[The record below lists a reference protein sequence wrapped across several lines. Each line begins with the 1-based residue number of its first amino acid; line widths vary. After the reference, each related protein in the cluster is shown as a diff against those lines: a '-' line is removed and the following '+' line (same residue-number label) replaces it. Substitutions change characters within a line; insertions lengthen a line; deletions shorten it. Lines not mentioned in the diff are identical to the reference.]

1 MRFKAVGKATNKDG
15 RNLWSIVGLAH
26 DPEEGKRKYVNE
38 EIKNTFKAL
47 AQHKFMQAILQN
59 LADKNIIAPKGLP
72 NHSTVA
78 RGTRLRVE
86 DRMGYE
92 ARSRS
97 P

>member
-15 RNLWSIVGLAH
+15 RNLWSIAGLAPAPGEKNKK
-26 DPEEGKRKYVNE
+26 DVNKD
-38 EIKNTFKAL
+38 I
-47 AQHKFMQAILQN
+47 QAILQN
-59 LADKNIIAPKGLP
+59 LADKNIIEPKGLP

>member
-1 MRFKAVGKATNKDG
+1 MRFKAVGNATNKDG
-15 RNLWSIVGLAH
+15 RNLWSIAGLAH
-26 DPEEGKRKYVNE
+26 DPEEGKIEYVNE
-38 EIKNTFKAL
+38 EIK
-47 AQHKFMQAILQN
+47 QAILQN
-59 LADKNIIAPKGLP
+59 LADKNITEPKGLP

-86 DRMGYE
+86 DRMGYV